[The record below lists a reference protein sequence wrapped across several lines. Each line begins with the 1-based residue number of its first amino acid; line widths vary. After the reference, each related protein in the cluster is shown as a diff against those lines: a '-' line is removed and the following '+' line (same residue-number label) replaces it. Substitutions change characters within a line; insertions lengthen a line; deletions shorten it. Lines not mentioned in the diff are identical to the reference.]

1 MASLTPGTLDKLLQN
16 VGNKDFKVAGEHRSA
31 LLQACVISIVP
42 SLEDDPWKS
51 RGYFL
56 RVSDSLHSAY
66 VSVSD
71 EDVELILN
79 DKIQLGQFIHV
90 TRLDSCSPVP
100 LLKGL
105 KPIPKRRP
113 CVGNP
118 KDLISSDFLSSKK
131 VEVKVK
137 SKGKLKK
144 VVENA
149 EDNLRRLSLGNG
161 KIGGLESRR
170 LSFDSG
176 RKGWDMSP
184 RSKNCGG
191 GAKSKSR
198 DKFSWLESAVTNK
211 VFPHDSPNGLSISP
225 LTSKNVIVSPKHPTK
240 PTMKSMKSPDDVVFP
255 CDFNKVTLS
264 SKNWSDSVMFWDSLP
279 SAICDLGKET
289 RSFRNVAFVSAV
301 HALEEASI
309 YESVLRCMSMF
320 AELCELSQKNS
331 SGPLVEQFLNLYES
345 MTKAAKVISSLI
357 NVKTSNSI
365 TPDIQTASLWVQ
377 AAVQTDFSK
386 FSLYTKEGEKG
397 NTNSEKRHY
406 VLIENTPQKIDIEN
420 HSPKETKNPINHTSN
435 KSVSKAKEL
444 SSHSRRRLSNAK
456 RTNAGQEKWSQ
467 GTGLRHVANLA
478 QKLISSSRAW
488 FLDYLDLSLND
499 GFGLKSRDDVSKVAV
514 LGQLKRVNQWL
525 DEAFQGGDSVNDE
538 RIQRLRKKLYGY
550 LLDHVDSAVSCR

>member
-90 TRLDSCSPVP
+90 TRLDSCSPV
-100 LLKGL
+100 
-105 KPIPKRRP
+105 
-113 CVGNP
+113 
-118 KDLISSDFLSSKK
+118 
-131 VEVKVK
+131 K

-198 DKFSWLESAVTNK
+198 DKFPWLES
-211 VFPHDSPNGLSISP
+211 
-225 LTSKNVIVSPKHPTK
+225 
-240 PTMKSMKSPDDVVFP
+240 
-255 CDFNKVTLS
+255 VTLS

-320 AELCELSQKNS
+320 AELCESSQKNS

-365 TPDIQTASLWVQ
+365 TPDIQNASLWVQ

-386 FSLYTKEGEKG
+386 FSLYTKEGEK
-397 NTNSEKRHY
+397 
-406 VLIENTPQKIDIEN
+406 
-420 HSPKETKNPINHTSN
+420 
-435 KSVSKAKEL
+435 
-444 SSHSRRRLSNAK
+444 
-456 RTNAGQEKWSQ
+456 
-467 GTGLRHVANLA
+467 GLRHVANLA

-550 LLDHVDSAVSCR
+550 LLDHVDSAVSCRCAYFIEIVYNWKSLHEGWGEMYQYTICCTA